1 MFTSALVVLVGC
13 ERKEIRAYR
22 VARDFG
28 GFTAIQEQQDNNEK
42 TQEESGVVVW
52 TVPDSWEMLDKKVS
66 MRYATFMTQPGIEV
80 TLAVF
85 PGDVGG
91 LLANVNRWRG
101 QVGLGPIQENE
112 LSDVAKPIEG
122 TNSFVVDSLGP
133 GVRLLGTVI
142 NIGDGNTWF
151 VKVVGD
157 SETVGKV
164 KEDVIA
170 FSASFQ
176 VDSPEQEEW
185 VHQDTNTN
193 VEWVAPTEWSDDV
206 DASPILMAAYF
217 TDSGA
222 RVTLTAL
229 GGGGGGALDNINR
242 WRDQLGLD
250 EVQTMDGLAI
260 TEFGDGALV
269 VDLIAEDG
277 EKRIVAGI
285 VPLGSETLF
294 FKLTGTESETESELG
309 RFNEFV
315 NGVGLSRRVE
325 H

>member
-1 MFTSALVVLVGC
+1 MVFVGC
-13 ERKEIRAYR
+13 ERKEIHAYR

-28 GFTAIQEQQDNNEK
+28 GFTAAQEHQSNNEK
-42 TQEESGVVVW
+42 TQEELGVVVW

-112 LSDVAKPIEG
+112 LSDVAKQIDG

-142 NIGDGNTWF
+142 NIGDGKTWF

-157 SETVGKV
+157 SETVGQV
-164 KEDVIA
+164 KEDVVS

-176 VDSPEQEEW
+176 LDSPAQNTSNNQPTTLDTEWNVPEEW
-185 VHQDTNTN
+185 SV
-193 VEWVAPTEWSDDV
+193 DD

-217 TDSGA
+217 TNSGA

-242 WRDQLGLD
+242 WRNQLGL
-250 EVQTMDGLAI
+250 EAVQTMDGLAI
-260 TEFGDGALV
+260 TDFEDGALV
-269 VDLIAEDG
+269 VDLIAADG
-277 EKRIVAGI
+277 AKRIVAGI
-285 VPLGSETLF
+285 VPLASETLF
-294 FKLTGTESETESELG
+294 FKLTGTETETESELG
-309 RFNEFV
+309 RFNRFV
-315 NGVGLSRRVE
+315 SGVGLSKRVKR
-325 H
+325 